1 MRISD
6 WSSDVCSSDLILR
19 CGGAGALIVEVW
31 GSAPALN
38 LTASRRLA
46 LAAEKSGVT
55 ALLVRADATP
65 CPSAAQS
72 RWEVQSLASAPLEAN
87 APGGP
92 AMEIELLRHRA
103 GLAGRSWRVEWDRDR
118 LCFSEPALPR
128 AVVPFPIG
136 RPAAIGIDK
145 RWRRSA

>member
-1 MRISD
+1 MAAHKGGMVFGSGLVELGLEPDRFIFIIVGD
-6 WSSDVCSSDLILR
+6 ITALLRAADDILR

-72 RWEVQSLASAPLEAN
+72 RWEVQSLASAPIEAN

-92 AMEIELLRHRA
+92 D
-103 GLAGRSWRVEWDRDR
+103 GKGGV
-118 LCFSEPALPR
+118 
-128 AVVPFPIG
+128 
-136 RPAAIGIDK
+136 
-145 RWRRSA
+145 

>member
-6 WSSDVCSSDLILR
+6 WSSDVCSSDL
-19 CGGAGALIVEVW
+19 

-103 GLAGRSWRVEWDRDR
+103 GLAGRTWRAARDR
-118 LCFSEPALPR
+118 SEGRRVGTEWLCTVRSRWSPAP
-128 AVVPFPIG
+128 
-136 RPAAIGIDK
+136 
-145 RWRRSA
+145 

>member
-6 WSSDVCSSDLILR
+6 WSSDVCSSDL
-19 CGGAGALIVEVW
+19 

-92 AMEIELLRHRA
+92 AMEIELLRHRD
-103 GLAGRSWRVEWDRDR
+103 GLAGRSWRGERTEASRGGNEWVDTCSYRGA
-118 LCFSEPALPR
+118 P
-128 AVVPFPIG
+128 
-136 RPAAIGIDK
+136 
-145 RWRRSA
+145 